1 MLGQV
6 GQFNPNDPKWLKSN
20 FLCVSVVSHPIT
32 SLWFTIATLV
42 ALIDPWRVW
51 APALPFLS
59 CFAGLVHCSG
69 IGCRLASIS
78 VWILLFR
85 FWLAKLYHPRQF
97 CVCVCGGDFTHT
109 TIYIIYTWRYSP
121 HLRQKCKARM
131 IHTCSSRMFGDDLG
145 PQLPQNS
152 KFVNF
157 RFLRTKT
164 TPQIGRKSPQFA
176 RKSPQDKMYF
186 IHFIAKKRQSC
197 FKTANSF
204 DLAEWLSHSQTHQ

>member
-1 MLGQV
+1 M
-6 GQFNPNDPKWLKSN
+6 
-20 FLCVSVVSHPIT
+20 
-32 SLWFTIATLV
+32 
-42 ALIDPWRVW
+42 R
-51 APALPFLS
+51 
-59 CFAGLVHCSG
+59 CSG

-78 VWILLFR
+78 M
-85 FWLAKLYHPRQF
+85 LYESCCSDSGLQSCTIRDRCVF
-97 CVCVCGGDFTHT
+97 VCVGDFTHT
-109 TIYIIYTWRYSP
+109 TIYILYMWRYST

-131 IHTCSSRMFGDDLG
+131 IHTCSSCMFGDGLG

>member
-1 MLGQV
+1 
-6 GQFNPNDPKWLKSN
+6 
-20 FLCVSVVSHPIT
+20 
-32 SLWFTIATLV
+32 
-42 ALIDPWRVW
+42 
-51 APALPFLS
+51 
-59 CFAGLVHCSG
+59 
-69 IGCRLASIS
+69 
-78 VWILLFR
+78 
-85 FWLAKLYHPRQF
+85 
-97 CVCVCGGDFTHT
+97 
-109 TIYIIYTWRYSP
+109 
-121 HLRQKCKARM
+121 
-131 IHTCSSRMFGDDLG
+131 MFGDDLG